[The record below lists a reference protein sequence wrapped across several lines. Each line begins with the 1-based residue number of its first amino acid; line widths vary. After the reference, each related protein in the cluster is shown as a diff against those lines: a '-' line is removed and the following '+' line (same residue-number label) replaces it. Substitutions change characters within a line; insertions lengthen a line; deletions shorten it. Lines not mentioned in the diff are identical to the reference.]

1 MEKPLK
7 KLSLYLETSVWNFV
21 YADDA
26 PEKRDTTKQLFEE
39 IKEGQYDIF
48 ISEHV
53 LVEIGRTPDIKK
65 KALLENLIQA
75 YSPTLLPPG
84 QEVEELT
91 AAYLQAN
98 VASIKASTD
107 LAHIAYA
114 VAYQCDVVV
123 SWNLKH
129 IVRLKT
135 KVAVNGIN
143 KQLGYREIEII
154 VPEEVLG
161 YGS

>member
-1 MEKPLK
+1 MDKPIK
-7 KLSLYLETSVWNFV
+7 KLSLYLETSVWNFI

-26 PEKRDTTKQLFEE
+26 PEKRDATKLLFEE
-39 IKEGQYDIF
+39 IKEGRYDIF

-53 LVEIGRTPDIKK
+53 LAEVSRTSDSRK
-65 KALLENLIQA
+65 KALLEDLVQK
-75 YSPTLLPPG
+75 YSPVLLPPSPD
-84 QEVEELT
+84 VENLT
-91 AAYLQAN
+91 TAYLQAK
-98 VASIKASTD
+98 VASEKASTD

-114 VAYQCDVVV
+114 VAYQCDVIV

-143 KQLGYREIEII
+143 RQLGYREIEII
-154 VPEEVLG
+154 VPEEVIG

>member
-1 MEKPLK
+1 MNRLGK
-7 KLSLYLETSVWNFV
+7 KLSLYLETSVWNFI

-26 PEKRDTTKQLFEE
+26 PEKRDATKQLFEE
-39 IKEGQYDIF
+39 IKEDRYNIF

-53 LVEIGRTPDIKK
+53 LVEISNTPDAKK
-65 KALLENLIQA
+65 KILLEDLVQK
-75 YSPTLLPPG
+75 YSPVLLPPD
-84 QEVEELT
+84 QEVEQLT
-91 AAYLQAN
+91 VAYLNAN

-114 VAYQCDVVV
+114 VVYQCDVVV

-154 VPEEVLG
+154 APEGVIG

>member
-1 MEKPLK
+1 MDRPIK
-7 KLSLYLETSVWNFV
+7 KLSLYLETSVWNFI

-26 PEKRDTTKQLFEE
+26 PEKREATKQLFKE
-39 IKEGQYDIF
+39 IKEGRYDIF

-53 LVEIGRTPDIKK
+53 VAEIGRTPEPKK
-65 KALLENLIQA
+65 RALLERLVKEF
-75 YSPTLLPPG
+75 SPILLPPNP
-84 QEVEELT
+84 EVEVLT
-91 AAYLQAN
+91 TVYLEAN

-114 VAYQCDVVV
+114 VAYNLDVVV
-123 SWNLKH
+123 SWNLRH

-135 KVAVNGIN
+135 RMAVNGLN
-143 KQLGYREIEII
+143 KQLGYREIQII
-154 VPEEVLG
+154 VPEEVIG